1 MGRHAVVSM
10 TDDEDTPTLVT
21 CALPYAN
28 GKAHLGHLRT
38 YIPGDAYTRA
48 LRKQGREVTF
58 VSGSDMHG
66 TPIVVNAEEQG
77 REPEDLATEYHEYFE
92 ETFPRIDVEFDSYGN
107 THDDTN
113 FRRTQEIVR
122 ALEDNGYVYEDEM
135 MVAYDPEADR
145 TLPDRYVKGTC
156 PYCGEEGARGDEC
169 DECGRHLEPGDIED
183 PVSKITGAPA
193 EYVEQTHRFFAL
205 SELRDFLSDF
215 VDDLEGT
222 SNARNQPK
230 GWIEE
235 GLQDWCITRDL
246 DWGVPYPDDDGDTD
260 LVLYVWVDAP
270 IEYIASTEDWAE
282 RTGDGDEWERYW
294 RDGSSEIVHVIGGD
308 IIQHH
313 CVFWPAMLHVAGY
326 STPDAVMAS
335 GLVKINDSAF
345 STSRGRA
352 VWLDED
358 YLDEGF
364 PADLIRYYIV
374 SYTGFEND
382 LNFSWSLFQER
393 VNNELVDTFGNF
405 VYRSAL
411 LAHDSFDGAPDGELE
426 DEVSDE
432 IGTAVDRFEDGVEA
446 YNVKE
451 VAEAGM
457 ALAGFGNEYIQRN
470 EPWNLLDED
479 EDRAGDVLYNC
490 LAVAK
495 ASALLLEPVMPS
507 AAERVWAMLDEGDVH
522 AATVDEAFEAVDGGL
537 NEPEHLFEQVED
549 EKIETLEER
558 LQERIGDEEEDEEN
572 GRDEE
577 DGREDEDEEGGE
589 EKAEEDGGA
598 GGDEEAEEDEK
609 REGEKADEEE
619 TEETGDEEIPFDR
632 FDELDIRVAR
642 VESAEAVEDSDS
654 LLLLNVDVG
663 DGTRQVVAGLKGLH
677 APDELVGER
686 VVVVTNLETATI
698 FGYDSEAMLLAAGDD
713 ADLLTTAGVSE
724 PGTRVK

>member
-1 MGRHAVVSM
+1 M
-10 TDDEDTPTLVT
+10 TQDHPPTLVT

-48 LRKQGREVTF
+48 LGKQGRDVTF
-58 VSGSDMHG
+58 VCGSDMHG

-77 REPEDLATEYHEYFE
+77 REPEELATEYHEYFE
-92 ETFPRIDVEFDSYGN
+92 DTFPRIDVEFDNYGN
-107 THDDTN
+107 THEDSN

-122 ALEDNGYVYEDEM
+122 ELEENGHIYEDEM
-135 MVAYDPEADR
+135 MVAYDPETDR
-145 TLPDRYVKGTC
+145 TLPDRYVEGTC
-156 PYCGEEGARGDEC
+156 PYCGEDGARGDEC
-169 DECGRHLEPGDIED
+169 DECGRHLEPGEIED
-183 PVSKITGAPA
+183 PVSKISGAPA
-193 EYVEQTHRFFAL
+193 EYVEQTHKFFAL
-205 SELRDFLSDF
+205 SEFQDFLRDFIE
-215 VDDLEGT
+215 DLEGT
-222 SNARNQPK
+222 SNAQNQPK
-230 GWIEE
+230 EWIEE

-246 DWGVPYPDDDGDTD
+246 DWGVPYPEEDGQSD

-270 IEYIASTEDWAE
+270 IEYIASTEEWAE

-294 RDGSSEIVHVIGGD
+294 RDDDSELVHVIGGD

-313 CVFWPAMLHVAGY
+313 CVFWPAMLHGAGY

-335 GLVKINDSAF
+335 GLVKINDRAF

-364 PADLIRYYIV
+364 PADFIRYYIV

-411 LAHDSFDGAPDGELE
+411 LAHDNFDGAPDGEL
-426 DEVSDE
+426 DGEVRGE
-432 IGTAVDRFEDGVEA
+432 IEAAVERFEDAVEE
-446 YNVKE
+446 YNIKE

-457 ALAGFGNEYIQRN
+457 ALAGFGNEYVQRN
-470 EPWNLLDED
+470 EPWNLLGED
-479 EDRAGDVLYNC
+479 DDGAADVLYNC

-507 AAERVWAMLDEGDVH
+507 AAERVWSMLDEGDVH
-522 AATVDEAFEAVDGGL
+522 DATLDAAHEPVEGEL

-549 EKIETLEER
+549 EKIEALEER
-558 LQERIGDEEEDEEN
+558 LQERIGDEGEEDT
-572 GRDEE
+572 E
-577 DGREDEDEEGGE
+577 DTEG
-589 EKAEEDGGA
+589 D
-598 GGDEEAEEDEK
+598 D
-609 REGEKADEEE
+609 
-619 TEETGDEEIPFDR
+619 EIPFER
-632 FDELDIRVAR
+632 FEELDIRVAR
-642 VESAEAVEDSDS
+642 IEDAEPIEDSDS
-654 LLLLNVDVG
+654 LLLLNVDIG
-663 DGTRQVVAGLKGLH
+663 DETRQVVAGLKGLH
-677 APDELVGER
+677 APEELLGER

-713 ADLLTTAGVSE
+713 ADLLTTGGDSV
-724 PGTRVK
+724 PGTEIK